1 MTPLYLRIAS
11 EFKVGNEITT
21 KKIRSIYASS
31 NSHTKITIDFLLRA
45 KAIKK
50 TGRKEGAFSIYVI
63 QQDAYEKTVELDN
76 KSKRYRA
83 KTNRHVKC
91 DVKELMKTHNPLI
104 LKFNTLL
111 AEVRQWKTK
120 CQKSINANAVVKIS
134 IFRLLNTVLGFMFIV
149 IAVGRKTLQ

>member
-11 EFKVGNEITT
+11 EFKAGNEITT

-31 NSHTKITIDFLLRA
+31 NSHTKITVDFLLRA

-50 TGRKEGAFSIYVI
+50 TGRKEGAFSIYVL
-63 QQDAYEKTVELDN
+63 QQDAYGKTVELDN

-104 LKFNTLL
+104 LKFNALL
-111 AEVRQWKTK
+111 AEVRQ
-120 CQKSINANAVVKIS
+120 
-134 IFRLLNTVLGFMFIV
+134 
-149 IAVGRKTLQ
+149 

>member
-11 EFKVGNEITT
+11 EFKAGNEITT

-50 TGRKEGAFSIYVI
+50 TERKEGAFSIYVI

-104 LKFNTLL
+104 LKFNALL
-111 AEVRQWKTK
+111 GRGLDSEKQ
-120 CQKSINANAVVKIS
+120 NARNQS
-134 IFRLLNTVLGFMFIV
+134 M
-149 IAVGRKTLQ
+149 

>member
-11 EFKVGNEITT
+11 EFKAGNEITT

-31 NSHTKITIDFLLRA
+31 NSHTKITVDFLLRA

-50 TGRKEGAFSIYVI
+50 TGRKEGAFSIYVL

-104 LKFNTLL
+104 LKFNALL
-111 AEVRQWKTK
+111 AGVRT
-120 CQKSINANAVVKIS
+120 
-134 IFRLLNTVLGFMFIV
+134 
-149 IAVGRKTLQ
+149 

>member
-11 EFKVGNEITT
+11 EFKAGNEITT
-21 KKIRSIYASS
+21 KKIKGIYASS

-50 TGRKEGAFSIYVI
+50 TERKEGAFSIYVL

-104 LKFNTLL
+104 LKFNALL
-111 AEVRQWKTK
+111 AGVRT
-120 CQKSINANAVVKIS
+120 
-134 IFRLLNTVLGFMFIV
+134 
-149 IAVGRKTLQ
+149 